1 LNMETSLN
9 STVDKQS
16 TAGRYTVAV
25 LAAVLAL
32 LLRQALSPLL
42 GAKSPYFTVWAAVV
56 FSAWYC
62 GLWPSIVTTLIN
74 ALGVWYWFLPPV
86 HSFRVE
92 DPKTQIGTLA
102 GFGLLSCFIIALG
115 EANRRSHHK
124 RRSVED
130 AVQEKESEFH
140 LLADSIPE
148 LCWMARGDGHIF
160 WYNARWYEYTGTTPE
175 QMEGWGWQSVHDPEI
190 LPSVLERWKASL
202 ATGRTFEMEFPLR
215 GADGV
220 FRWFLTRIRPVR
232 NSEGNIVRWFGTNTN
247 IHEQR
252 KLQQSL
258 IEARQELEI
267 RVSERT
273 AELEQKAS
281 ELLQKATLLDL
292 VNDAIFVRC
301 AEDKISYWNEGAER
315 LYGWTSAEAVG
326 RSTHEVLRTEF
337 PVSVEEIKSTDKWK
351 GELRQIKRDGSQIV
365 VTSRWT
371 TLRDNEGK
379 PAGWLEINTDITAR
393 KRAEEAA
400 RHLSARILSLQDEE
414 RRRIARGL
422 HDSLGQYLT
431 AIKMSLDLLSTM
443 EGRQAAVASECSEI
457 VDKCLTETRT
467 ISHLLH
473 PPLLDEAGLRSALQW
488 YVEGFAQ
495 RSDIQVKLDLPAEL
509 GRLDTDIETALFR
522 VVQEALTNVHRH
534 SSASEVDIRL
544 FVDTK
549 HIQLDVSDNGKGI
562 PKDRLQRVRESGSG
576 TGVGLAGMRERV
588 RDLGGSME
596 IKSDDAGTTI
606 IICIPLTELASTDS
620 QENGESVRSISAA

>member
-1 LNMETSLN
+1 METSVD
-9 STVDKQS
+9 SSVDKKS
-16 TAGRYTVAV
+16 TAVRYAFAV
-25 LAAVLAL
+25 LTAVLAL
-32 LLRQALSPLL
+32 LLRQALWPLL
-42 GAKSPYFTVWAAVV
+42 GANNPYHTVWAAVV
-56 FSAWYC
+56 FSAWC
-62 GLWPSIVTTLIN
+62 FGLGPSIVTALIS
-74 ALGVWYWFLPPV
+74 ALGVWYWFLPPF
-86 HSFRVE
+86 HSFRLQ
-92 DPKTQIGTLA
+92 DPKAQITGLVW
-102 GFGLLSCFIIALG
+102 FGVLSGFIIALG
-115 EANRRSHHK
+115 EANRRSHRK

-130 AVQEKESEFH
+130 AVREKEAEFH
-140 LLADSIPE
+140 LLADSIAE

-160 WYNARWYEYTGTTPE
+160 WYNARWYEYTGTTLE
-175 QMEGWGWQSVHDPEI
+175 QMEGWGWQSVQDPEI
-190 LPSVLERWKASL
+190 LPSVLERWRASL
-202 ATGRTFEMEFPLR
+202 AMGQAFEMEFPMR

-252 KLQQSL
+252 ELRQSL

-273 AELEQKAS
+273 AELE
-281 ELLQKATLLDL
+281 EKATLLDL
-292 VNDAIFVRC
+292 ANDAILVRS
-301 AEDKISYWNEGAER
+301 AEDTISYWNEGAER
-315 LYGWTSAEAVG
+315 LYGWTSAEVLG
-326 RSTHEVLRTEF
+326 RSTHEVLGTEF
-337 PVSVEEIKSTDKWK
+337 PVAVEEIKGADKWE
-351 GELRQIKRDGSQIV
+351 GELRQIQRDGRLIV
-365 VTSRWT
+365 VASRWT
-371 TLRDNEGK
+371 TLRDSGGK
-379 PAGWLEINTDITAR
+379 PAGWLEINTNITAR

-400 RHLSARILSLQDEE
+400 RNLSGRILSLQDEE

-431 AIKMSLDLLSTM
+431 ALKMSLDLLSST
-443 EGRQAAVASECSEI
+443 EGRHAAVASECSEI

-488 YVEGFAQ
+488 YVDGFAQ
-495 RSDIQVKLDLPAEL
+495 RSHIQVHLDLPGKL

-544 FVDTK
+544 LVHTK
-549 HIQLDVSDNGKGI
+549 HIQLNVSDNGKGM
-562 PKDRLQRVRESGSG
+562 PKDRLQLVLESGCG

-606 IICIPLTELASTDS
+606 IINIPLPELASTDS
-620 QENGESVRSISAA
+620 QENGDSVRSISAA

>member
-1 LNMETSLN
+1 METSLD
-9 STVDKQS
+9 STVDKRS
-16 TAGRYTVAV
+16 TAARYTFAV
-25 LAAVLAL
+25 LTAVLAL

-42 GAKSPYFTVWAAVV
+42 GANNPFFTLWAAVV

-62 GLWPSIVTTLIN
+62 GLGPSIVTTLIS
-74 ALGVWYWFLPPV
+74 ALGVWYWFLPPL
-86 HSFRVE
+86 HSFRLQ
-92 DPKTQIGTLA
+92 DPKTQISGLV
-102 GFGLLSCFIIALG
+102 GFGVLSGFIIALG
-115 EANRRSHHK
+115 EANRRSH
-124 RRSVED
+124 RTRSSVED
-130 AVQEKESEFH
+130 AVREKESEFH

-202 ATGRTFEMEFPLR
+202 AMGQTFEMEFPLR

-232 NSEGNIVRWFGTNTN
+232 NSEGRIVRWFGTDTN

-252 KLQQSL
+252 ELRQSL

-292 VNDAIFVRC
+292 ANDAIFIRC
-301 AEDKISYWNEGAER
+301 SEDKISYWNEGAER
-315 LYGWTSAEAVG
+315 LYGWKSGEVLG
-326 RSTHEVLRTEF
+326 RSTHEVLRTKF
-337 PVSVEEIKSTDKWK
+337 PVPLEEIKSLDKWE
-351 GELRQIKRDGSQIV
+351 GELRHIKRDGSQIV
-365 VTSRWT
+365 VASRWA

-379 PAGWLEINTDITAR
+379 PAGWLEINTDITTR

-400 RHLSARILSLQDEE
+400 RNLSGRILSLQDEE

-431 AIKMSLDLLSTM
+431 AIKMNLDLLSTT

-495 RSDIQVKLDLPAEL
+495 RSDIQVNLDLPAEL

-534 SSASEVDIRL
+534 SSASEVDIHL
-544 FVDTK
+544 LVDTK

-562 PKDRLQRVRESGSG
+562 PKDRLQRVLESGSG

-588 RDLGGSME
+588 RDSGGSME
-596 IKSDDAGTTI
+596 IKSGDAGTTI
-606 IICIPLTELASTDS
+606 IISIPITELASTDS
-620 QENGESVRSISAA
+620 QENGESVHSISAA

>member
-1 LNMETSLN
+1 MRTSL
-9 STVDKQS
+9 DS
-16 TAGRYTVAV
+16 TADKKSTAARYTFAV
-25 LAAVLAL
+25 LTAVLAL
-32 LLRQALSPLL
+32 LLRQVLSPFF
-42 GAKSPYFTVWAAVV
+42 GVHYPYFTVWAAVV

-62 GLWPSIVTTLIN
+62 GLGPSVATTLISL
-74 ALGVWYWFLPPV
+74 LGVWYWFLPS
-86 HSFRVE
+86 HGSFALQ
-92 DPKTQIGTLA
+92 DSKAQIIGII
-102 GFGLLSCFIIALG
+102 GFLVLSGFIIALG
-115 EANRRSHHK
+115 EANRRSHHE

-130 AVQEKESEFH
+130 AVREKEGEFH

-190 LPSVLERWKASL
+190 LPSVLERWKGSL
-202 ATGRTFEMEFPLR
+202 AMGQTFEMEFPLR

-232 NSEGNIVRWFGTNTN
+232 DGDGKIVRWFGTNTN
-247 IHEQR
+247 INEQR
-252 KLQQSL
+252 ELRQSL
-258 IEARQELEI
+258 IEVRQELEI
-267 RVSERT
+267 RVKERT

-301 AEDKISYWNEGAER
+301 SEDKISYWNEGAER
-315 LYGWTSAEAVG
+315 LYGWKSGEVLG
-326 RSTHEVLRTEF
+326 RSPHEILRTEF
-337 PVSVEEIKSTDKWK
+337 PVPLEEIKSIGNWE
-351 GELRQIKRDGSQIV
+351 GELRHIKRDGTQIV

-400 RHLSARILSLQDEE
+400 RNLSGRILSLQDEE

-431 AIKMSLDLLSTM
+431 AIKMSLDLLSTT

-457 VDKCLTETRT
+457 VDKCLIETRT

-473 PPLLDEAGLRSALQW
+473 PPLLDEAGLRSAIQW
-488 YVEGFAQ
+488 YVDGFAQ
-495 RSDIQVKLDLPAEL
+495 RSDIQVNLDLPAEL
-509 GRLDTDIETALFR
+509 GRLDRDTETALFR

-544 FVDTK
+544 LVDTK
-549 HIQLDVSDNGKGI
+549 HIQLVVSDNGKGI
-562 PKDRLQRVRESGSG
+562 PKDRLQRVLESGSG

-596 IKSDDAGTTI
+596 IKSGHAGTTI
-606 IICIPLTELASTDS
+606 IISIPLTELASTDS
-620 QENGESVRSISAA
+620 QESGESVRSISAA

>member
-1 LNMETSLN
+1 MRTSLD
-9 STVDKQS
+9 STVDKKS
-16 TAGRYTVAV
+16 TAARYTFAV
-25 LAAVLAL
+25 LTAVLAL
-32 LLRQALSPLL
+32 LLRQVLSPFF
-42 GAKSPYFTVWAAVV
+42 GVHYPYFTVWAAVV

-62 GLWPSIVTTLIN
+62 GLGPSIVTTLISL
-74 ALGVWYWFLPPV
+74 LGVWYWFLPS
-86 HSFRVE
+86 HGSFALQ
-92 DPKTQIGTLA
+92 DSKAQIA
-102 GFGLLSCFIIALG
+102 GIVGFLVLSGFIIALG
-115 EANRRSHHK
+115 EANRRSQHK

-130 AVQEKESEFH
+130 TVREKESEFH

-190 LPSVLERWKASL
+190 LPSVLERWKGSL
-202 ATGRTFEMEFPLR
+202 AMGQTFEMEFPLR

-232 NSEGNIVRWFGTNTN
+232 DGDGKIVRWFGTNTN
-247 IHEQR
+247 INEQR
-252 KLQQSL
+252 ELRQSL
-258 IEARQELEI
+258 IEVRQELEI
-267 RVSERT
+267 RVKERT

-301 AEDKISYWNEGAER
+301 SEDKISYWNEGAER
-315 LYGWTSAEAVG
+315 LYGWKSGEVLG
-326 RSTHEVLRTEF
+326 RSPHEILRTEF
-337 PVSVEEIKSTDKWK
+337 PVPLEEIKSIGNWE
-351 GELRQIKRDGSQIV
+351 GELRHIKRDGTQIV

-400 RHLSARILSLQDEE
+400 KNLSGRILSLQDEE

-431 AIKMSLDLLSTM
+431 AIKMSLDLLSTT
-443 EGRQAAVASECSEI
+443 EGRQAAVAAECSEI

-488 YVEGFAQ
+488 YVDGFAQ
-495 RSDIQVKLDLPAEL
+495 RSDIQVNLDLPFDL
-509 GRLDTDIETALFR
+509 GRLDRDIETALFR

-544 FVDTK
+544 LVDAK

-562 PKDRLQRVRESGSG
+562 PKDRLQRVLESGSG

-596 IKSDDAGTTI
+596 IESDDAGTTI
-606 IICIPLTELASTDS
+606 IISVPLTGLASTDS

>member
-1 LNMETSLN
+1 METSLD
-9 STVDKQS
+9 STLDRKS
-16 TAGRYTVAV
+16 TAARYSFAV
-25 LAAVLAL
+25 LSAVLAL

-42 GAKSPYFTVWAAVV
+42 GANNPFFTVWAAVV

-62 GLWPSIVTTLIN
+62 GLGPSIVTTLIS
-74 ALGVWYWFLPPV
+74 ALGVWYWFLPPL
-86 HSFRVE
+86 HSFRQQ
-92 DPKTQIGTLA
+92 DLTAQISGLV
-102 GFGLLSCFIIALG
+102 GFGVLSGFIIALG
-115 EANRRSHHK
+115 EANRRSHRKGH
-124 RRSVED
+124 SVED
-130 AVQEKESEFH
+130 AVREKENEFH

-160 WYNARWYEYTGTTPE
+160 WYNARWYEYTGTTPK
-175 QMEGWGWQSVHDPEI
+175 QMEGWGWQSVHKPEI
-190 LPSVLERWKASL
+190 LPSVLERWKQSL
-202 ATGRTFEMEFPLR
+202 ATGQTFEMEFPLR

-232 NSEGNIVRWFGTNTN
+232 NSEGRIVRWFGTNTN

-252 KLQQSL
+252 ELRQSL
-258 IEARQELEI
+258 IEARQELEM
-267 RVSERT
+267 RVRERT
-273 AELEQKAS
+273 AELEQQAS

-292 VNDAIFVRC
+292 VNDAIFVRG

-315 LYGWTSAEAVG
+315 LYGWKSGDVLG
-326 RSTHEVLRTEF
+326 RSPHEVLRTEF
-337 PVSVEEIKSTDKWK
+337 PVPLEEIKSIDKWE
-351 GELRQIKRDGSQIV
+351 GELRQIRRDGTQIV

-379 PAGWLEINTDITAR
+379 SAGWLEINTDITAR
-393 KRAEEAA
+393 KRAEESA
-400 RHLSARILSLQDEE
+400 RNLSGRILSLQDEE

-431 AIKMSLDLLSTM
+431 AIKMSLDLLSTT
-443 EGRQAAVASECSEI
+443 EGRQAAVALECSEI

-488 YVEGFAQ
+488 YVDGFAQ
-495 RSDIQVKLDLPAEL
+495 RSDIQVKLDLPTEL
-509 GRLDTDIETALFR
+509 GRLDTDIETAMFR

-544 FVDTK
+544 LVDAK

-562 PKDRLQRVRESGSG
+562 PKDRLQRVLESGSG

-606 IICIPLTELASTDS
+606 VISIPLTELAPTDS
-620 QENGESVRSISAA
+620 QVNVESVRSISAA

>member
-1 LNMETSLN
+1 METSLG
-9 STVDKQS
+9 STVGKKS
-16 TAGRYTVAV
+16 TAARYTFAV
-25 LAAVLAL
+25 LTAVLAL
-32 LLRQALSPLL
+32 LLRQAISPLL
-42 GAKSPYFTVWAAVV
+42 GANNPFFTVWAAVV

-62 GLWPSIVTTLIN
+62 GLGPSIVTTLIS
-74 ALGVWYWFLPPV
+74 ALGVWYWFLPPL
-86 HSFRVE
+86 HSFRQQ
-92 DPKTQIGTLA
+92 DPKTQISGLL
-102 GFGLLSCFIIALG
+102 GFGVLSGFIIALG
-115 EANRRSHHK
+115 EANRRSHRK

-130 AVQEKESEFH
+130 AVREKESEFH

-148 LCWMARGDGHIF
+148 LCCMARGDGHFF

-175 QMEGWGWQSVHDPEI
+175 QMEGWGWQSVHNPEI

-202 ATGRTFEMEFPLR
+202 AMGQAFEMEFPLR

-232 NSEGNIVRWFGTNTN
+232 NSEGRIVRWFGTNTN

-252 KLQQSL
+252 ELRQSL

-267 RVSERT
+267 RVRKRT

-281 ELLQKATLLDL
+281 ELLQKATLLDA

-315 LYGWTSAEAVG
+315 LYGWKSGEVLG
-326 RSTHEVLRTEF
+326 RSPHDVLRTEF
-337 PVSVEEIKSTDKWK
+337 SVPLEEIKSIDKWE
-351 GELRQIKRDGSQIV
+351 GELRQIKRDGTQIV

-379 PAGWLEINTDITAR
+379 SAGWLEINTDITAR

-400 RHLSARILSLQDEE
+400 RNLSGRILSLQDEE

-431 AIKMSLDLLSTM
+431 AIKMSLDLLSTT
-443 EGRQAAVASECSEI
+443 EGRQAAVALECSEI

-488 YVEGFAQ
+488 YVDGFAQ
-495 RSDIQVKLDLPAEL
+495 RSDIQVKLDLPTEL

-544 FVDTK
+544 LVEAK

-562 PKDRLQRVRESGSG
+562 PKDRLQRVLESGTG

-606 IICIPLTELASTDS
+606 VISIPLTELAPTDS
-620 QENGESVRSISAA
+620 QVNGESVRSISAA

>member
-1 LNMETSLN
+1 MEISLD
-9 STVDKQS
+9 STLDKKS
-16 TAGRYTVAV
+16 TAGRYTFAV
-25 LAAVLAL
+25 LTAVLAL

-42 GAKSPYFTVWAAVV
+42 GANNPFFTLWAAVV

-62 GLWPSIVTTLIN
+62 GLGPSIVTTLIS
-74 ALGVWYWFLPPV
+74 ALGVWYWFLPPL
-86 HSFRVE
+86 HSFRLQ
-92 DPKTQIGTLA
+92 DPKTQISELV
-102 GFGLLSCFIIALG
+102 GFGVLSGFIIALG

-124 RRSVED
+124 RSSVED
-130 AVQEKESEFH
+130 AVREKESEFH

-202 ATGRTFEMEFPLR
+202 AMGQTFEMEFPLR

-232 NSEGNIVRWFGTNTN
+232 NSEGSIVRWFGTNTN
-247 IHEQR
+247 IHEHR
-252 KLQQSL
+252 ELRQSL
-258 IEARQELEI
+258 IEARQQLEI
-267 RVSERT
+267 RVNERT
-273 AELEQKAS
+273 AELEQKAC
-281 ELLQKATLLDL
+281 ELLQKAALLDL
-292 VNDAIFVRC
+292 ANDAIFVRC
-301 AEDKISYWNEGAER
+301 GEDKISYWNEGAER
-315 LYGWTSAEAVG
+315 LYGWKSGEVLG

-337 PVSVEEIKSTDKWK
+337 PVPVEEIKCIDKWE

-495 RSDIQVKLDLPAEL
+495 RSDIQIKLDLPAEL

-588 RDLGGSME
+588 RDLAGSME

>member
-1 LNMETSLN
+1 MRTSLD
-9 STVDKQS
+9 STVDKKS
-16 TAGRYTVAV
+16 TAARYTFAV
-25 LAAVLAL
+25 LTAVLAL
-32 LLRQALSPLL
+32 LLRQVLSPFF
-42 GAKSPYFTVWAAVV
+42 GVHYPYFTVWAAVV

-62 GLWPSIVTTLIN
+62 GLGPSVATTLISL
-74 ALGVWYWFLPPV
+74 LGVWYWFLPS
-86 HSFRVE
+86 HESFAFQ
-92 DPKTQIGTLA
+92 DSKAQITGII
-102 GFGLLSCFIIALG
+102 GFLVLSGFIIALG
-115 EANRRSHHK
+115 EANRRSHHE

-130 AVQEKESEFH
+130 AVREKESEFH

-190 LPSVLERWKASL
+190 LPSVLERWKGSL
-202 ATGRTFEMEFPLR
+202 AMGQTFEMEFPLR

-232 NSEGNIVRWFGTNTN
+232 DGDGKIVRWFGTNTN
-247 IHEQR
+247 INEQR
-252 KLQQSL
+252 ELRQSL
-258 IEARQELEI
+258 IEVRQELEI
-267 RVSERT
+267 RVKERT

-301 AEDKISYWNEGAER
+301 SEDKISYWNEGAER
-315 LYGWTSAEAVG
+315 LYGWKSGEVLG
-326 RSTHEVLRTEF
+326 RSPHEILRTEF
-337 PVSVEEIKSTDKWK
+337 PVPLEEIKSIGNWE
-351 GELRQIKRDGSQIV
+351 GELRHIKRDGTQIV

-371 TLRDNEGK
+371 KLRDNEGK

-400 RHLSARILSLQDEE
+400 RNLSGRILSLQDEE

-431 AIKMSLDLLSTM
+431 AIKMSLDLLSTT
-443 EGRQAAVASECSEI
+443 EGRQAAVAAECSEI

-488 YVEGFAQ
+488 YVDGFAQ
-495 RSDIQVKLDLPAEL
+495 RSDIQVNLDLPVDL
-509 GRLDTDIETALFR
+509 GRLDRDIETALFR

-544 FVDTK
+544 LVDAK

-562 PKDRLQRVRESGSG
+562 PKDRLQRVLESGSG

-596 IKSDDAGTTI
+596 IESDDAGTTI
-606 IICIPLTELASTDS
+606 IISVPLTGLASTDS

>member
-1 LNMETSLN
+1 METSLD
-9 STVDKQS
+9 STVDKKS
-16 TAGRYTVAV
+16 TAARYTFAV
-25 LAAVLAL
+25 LTAVLAL
-32 LLRQALSPLL
+32 LLRQALSPLI
-42 GAKSPYFTVWAAVV
+42 GAHYPYFTVWAAVV

-62 GLWPSIVTTLIN
+62 GLGPSIVTTLIS
-74 ALGVWYWFLPPV
+74 ALGVWYWFLPPL
-86 HSFRVE
+86 HSFRLQ
-92 DPKTQIGTLA
+92 DPKTQISGLV
-102 GFGLLSCFIIALG
+102 GFGVLSGFIIALG
-115 EANRRSHHK
+115 EANRRSRHK
-124 RRSVED
+124 KRSVED
-130 AVQEKESEFH
+130 AIREKESEFH
-140 LLADSIPE
+140 LLADSIPA
-148 LCWMARGDGHIF
+148 LCWMALGDGHIF

-175 QMEGWGWQSVHDPEI
+175 QMEGWGWQSVHNPEI

-215 GADGV
+215 GADSV
-220 FRWFLTRIRPVR
+220 FRWFLTRVRPVR
-232 NSEGNIVRWFGTNTN
+232 NSEGNIARWFGTNTN

-252 KLQQSL
+252 ELRESL
-258 IEARQELEI
+258 IEARQELEM
-267 RVSERT
+267 RVRERT
-273 AELEQKAS
+273 AELEQKTS
-281 ELLQKATLLDL
+281 ELLQKATMLDL
-292 VNDAIFVRC
+292 ANDAIFARC
-301 AEDKISYWNEGAER
+301 AEDTISYWNEGAER
-315 LYGWTSAEAVG
+315 LYGWTSAEVVG

-337 PVSVEEIKSTDKWK
+337 PVPLEEIKSSDKWE
-351 GELRQIKRDGSQIV
+351 GELRHIKRDGSQIV
-365 VTSRWT
+365 VASRWT
-371 TLRDNEGK
+371 TLRNNEGK
-379 PAGWLEINTDITAR
+379 PAGWLEINTDVTAR

-400 RHLSARILSLQDEE
+400 RNLSGRILSLQDEE

-431 AIKMSLDLLSTM
+431 AIKMSLDLLSTT

-488 YVEGFAQ
+488 YVDGFAQ
-495 RSDIQVKLDLPAEL
+495 RSDIQVNLDLPAEL

-544 FVDTK
+544 LVDTK

-562 PKDRLQRVRESGSG
+562 PKDRLQLVLEPGSG

-606 IICIPLTELASTDS
+606 IISIPITELASTDS

>member
-1 LNMETSLN
+1 MRTSLD
-9 STVDKQS
+9 STVDKKS
-16 TAGRYTVAV
+16 TSARYTFAV

-32 LLRQALSPLL
+32 LLQQALSPLL
-42 GAKSPYFTVWAAVV
+42 GANNPFFAVWAAVV

-62 GLWPSIVTTLIN
+62 GLGPSIVTTLIS
-74 ALGVWYWFLPPV
+74 ALGVWYWFLPPL
-86 HSFRVE
+86 HSFHQQ
-92 DPKTQIGTLA
+92 DAKTQISGLV
-102 GFGLLSCFIIALG
+102 GFGVLSGFIIALG
-115 EANRRSHHK
+115 EANRRSHRK
-124 RRSVED
+124 GRSVED
-130 AVQEKESEFH
+130 AVREKETEFH

-175 QMEGWGWQSVHDPEI
+175 QMEGWGWQSVHNPEI

-202 ATGRTFEMEFPLR
+202 AMGHAFEMEFPLR

-232 NSEGNIVRWFGTNTN
+232 NSEGRIVRWFGTNTN

-252 KLQQSL
+252 ELRQSL
-258 IEARQELEI
+258 IEARQELEM
-267 RVSERT
+267 RVRERT

-281 ELLQKATLLDL
+281 ELLQKATLLDS

-315 LYGWTSAEAVG
+315 LYGWKSGEVLG
-326 RSTHEVLRTEF
+326 RSPHDVLRTEF
-337 PVSVEEIKSTDKWK
+337 SVPLEEIKSIDKWE
-351 GELRQIKRDGSQIV
+351 GELRQIKRDGIQIV

-379 PAGWLEINTDITAR
+379 SAGWLEINTDITAR

-400 RHLSARILSLQDEE
+400 RNLSGRILSLQDEE

-431 AIKMSLDLLSTM
+431 AIKMSLDLLSTT

-457 VDKCLTETRT
+457 VDKCLSETRT

-488 YVEGFAQ
+488 YVDGFAQ
-495 RSDIQVKLDLPAEL
+495 RSDIQVKLDLPTDLA
-509 GRLDTDIETALFR
+509 RLDTDIETALFR

-544 FVDTK
+544 LVDAK

-562 PKDRLQRVRESGSG
+562 PKDRLQRVLESGSG

-606 IICIPLTELASTDS
+606 VISIPLTELAPTDS
-620 QENGESVRSISAA
+620 QVNSESVRSISAA

>member
-1 LNMETSLN
+1 METSLD
-9 STVDKQS
+9 STLDRKS
-16 TAGRYTVAV
+16 TAARYSFAV
-25 LAAVLAL
+25 LSAVLAL

-42 GAKSPYFTVWAAVV
+42 GANNPFFTVWAAVV

-62 GLWPSIVTTLIN
+62 GLGPSIVTTLIS
-74 ALGVWYWFLPPV
+74 ALGVWYWFLPPL
-86 HSFRVE
+86 HSFRQQ
-92 DPKTQIGTLA
+92 DLTAQISGLV
-102 GFGLLSCFIIALG
+102 GFGVLSGFIIALG
-115 EANRRSHHK
+115 EANRRSHRKGH
-124 RRSVED
+124 SVED
-130 AVQEKESEFH
+130 AVREKENEFH

-175 QMEGWGWQSVHDPEI
+175 QMQGWGWQSVHKPEI
-190 LPSVLERWKASL
+190 LPSVLERWKQSL
-202 ATGRTFEMEFPLR
+202 ATGQTFEMEFPLR

-232 NSEGNIVRWFGTNTN
+232 NSEGRIVRWFGTNTN

-252 KLQQSL
+252 ELRQSL
-258 IEARQELEI
+258 IEARQELEM
-267 RVSERT
+267 RVRERT

-292 VNDAIFVRC
+292 VNDAIFVRG

-315 LYGWTSAEAVG
+315 LYGWKSGDVLG
-326 RSTHEVLRTEF
+326 RSPHEVLRTEF
-337 PVSVEEIKSTDKWK
+337 PVPLEEIKSIDKWE
-351 GELRQIKRDGSQIV
+351 GELRQIRRDGTQIV

-371 TLRDNEGK
+371 TLRDYEGK
-379 PAGWLEINTDITAR
+379 SAGWLEINTDITAR

-400 RHLSARILSLQDEE
+400 RNLSGRILSLQDEE

-431 AIKMSLDLLSTM
+431 AIKMSLDLLSTT

-488 YVEGFAQ
+488 YVDGFAQ
-495 RSDIQVKLDLPAEL
+495 RSDIQVKLDLPTEL
-509 GRLDTDIETALFR
+509 GRLDTDIETAMFR

-544 FVDTK
+544 LVDAK

-562 PKDRLQRVRESGSG
+562 PKNRLQRVLESGSG

-606 IICIPLTELASTDS
+606 AISIPLTELASTDS

>member
-1 LNMETSLN
+1 METSLD
-9 STVDKQS
+9 STVATQS
-16 TAGRYTVAV
+16 TAARYAWAV
-25 LAAVLAL
+25 LIAVLAL
-32 LLRQALSPLL
+32 LLRQALSPFL
-42 GAKSPYFTVWAAVV
+42 GASHPYHTVWAGVV

-62 GLWPSIVTTLIN
+62 GLGPSIVTTLISV
-74 ALGVWYWFLPPV
+74 LGVWYWVLPPL
-86 HSFRVE
+86 HSFRLQ
-92 DPKTQIGTLA
+92 DPKTQISGLV
-102 GFGLLSCFIIALG
+102 GFGVLSCFIIALG
-115 EANRRSHHK
+115 EANRRSHH
-124 RRSVED
+124 R
-130 AVQEKESEFH
+130 EKENEFH

-175 QMEGWGWQSVHDPEI
+175 QMEGWGWQSVHNPEI

-202 ATGRTFEMEFPLR
+202 AMGQAFEMEFPLR

-232 NSEGNIVRWFGTNTN
+232 NSKGDIVRWFGTNTN

-252 KLQQSL
+252 ELRQSL
-258 IEARQELEI
+258 IEARHELEI

-273 AELEQKAS
+273 ADLE
-281 ELLQKATLLDL
+281 QKATLLDL

-301 AEDKISYWNEGAER
+301 AGDKISYWNEGAQR
-315 LYGWTSAEAVG
+315 LYGWTSAEVVG

-337 PVSVEEIKSTDKWK
+337 PVPVEEIKSTDKWK
-351 GELRQIKRDGSQIV
+351 GELRQIKRDGVQIV
-365 VTSRWT
+365 VASRWT
-371 TLRDNEGK
+371 TLRDSEGK
-379 PAGWLEINTDITAR
+379 LAGWLEINTDITAR

-400 RHLSARILSLQDEE
+400 KNLSGRILNLQDEE

-422 HDSLGQYLT
+422 HDSLGQYLA
-431 AIKMSLDLLSTM
+431 AIKMSLDVLSTT
-443 EGRQAAVASECSEI
+443 EGRQAAVALECSEI

-473 PPLLDEAGLRSALQW
+473 PPLLDEAGLGSALQW
-488 YVEGFAQ
+488 YVDGFAQ
-495 RSDIQVKLDLPAEL
+495 RSDIQVKLDMPADL
-509 GRLDTDIETALFR
+509 GRLNTDIETALFR

-544 FVDTK
+544 LVDTK
-549 HIQLDVSDNGKGI
+549 HVQLDVSDNGKGI
-562 PKDRLQRVRESGSG
+562 PKDRLQRVLESGCG

-606 IICIPLTELASTDS
+606 IIAIPLTELASTDS
-620 QENGESVRSISAA
+620 QDNDNDESFRSISAA

>member
-1 LNMETSLN
+1 METALKK
-9 STVDKQS
+9 VDKKS
-16 TAGRYTVAV
+16 TAARYTFAV
-25 LAAVLAL
+25 LTAVVAL
-32 LLRQALSPLL
+32 LLRQALLPLL
-42 GAKSPYFTVWAAVV
+42 GANNPYFTVWAAVV
-56 FSAWYC
+56 FSAWYF
-62 GLWPSIVTTLIN
+62 GLGPSIVTTLIS
-74 ALGVWYWFLPPV
+74 ALGVWYWFLPPLQ
-86 HSFRVE
+86 SFRLQ
-92 DPKTQIGTLA
+92 DKNQISGLV
-102 GFGLLSCFIIALG
+102 GFAALSGFIIALA
-115 EANRRSHHK
+115 EANRRSHDK
-124 RRSVED
+124 RRSVEG
-130 AVQEKESEFH
+130 AVQGKESEFH

-175 QMEGWGWQSVHDPEI
+175 QMEGWGWQSVHSPEI

-202 ATGRTFEMEFPLR
+202 AMGQAFEMEFPLR

-232 NSEGNIVRWFGTNTN
+232 NSDGNIVRWFGTNTN

-252 KLQQSL
+252 ELRQSL
-258 IEARQELEI
+258 IEARQELEM
-267 RVSERT
+267 RVRERT
-273 AELEQKAS
+273 AELEQKNS

-315 LYGWTSAEAVG
+315 LYGWKSGEVLG
-326 RSTHEVLRTEF
+326 RSSHEVLRTEF
-337 PVSVEEIKSTDKWK
+337 PVPLEEIKGTDKWD
-351 GELRQIKRDGSQIV
+351 GELRHIKRDGSQIV

-371 TLRDNEGK
+371 RLRDNEGK

-400 RHLSARILSLQDEE
+400 RNLSARILSLQDEE

-431 AIKMSLDLLSTM
+431 ALKMSLDLLSTT
-443 EGRQAAVASECSEI
+443 EGRQAAVASECSAI
-457 VDKCLTETRT
+457 ADKCLTETRT

-473 PPLLDEAGLRSALQW
+473 PPSLDEAGLRSALQW
-488 YVEGFAQ
+488 YLDGFAR
-495 RSDIQVKLDLPAEL
+495 RSDIQVNLDLPAEL

-544 FVDTK
+544 FVDTE

-562 PKDRLQRVRESGSG
+562 PKNRLQGVLESGSG

-606 IICIPLTELASTDS
+606 IISIPLTDLTSTDS

>member
-1 LNMETSLN
+1 
-9 STVDKQS
+9 
-16 TAGRYTVAV
+16 
-25 LAAVLAL
+25 
-32 LLRQALSPLL
+32 
-42 GAKSPYFTVWAAVV
+42 
-56 FSAWYC
+56 
-62 GLWPSIVTTLIN
+62 
-74 ALGVWYWFLPPV
+74 
-86 HSFRVE
+86 
-92 DPKTQIGTLA
+92 
-102 GFGLLSCFIIALG
+102 
-115 EANRRSHHK
+115 
-124 RRSVED
+124 
-130 AVQEKESEFH
+130 
-140 LLADSIPE
+140 
-148 LCWMARGDGHIF
+148 
-160 WYNARWYEYTGTTPE
+160 
-175 QMEGWGWQSVHDPEI
+175 
-190 LPSVLERWKASL
+190 
-202 ATGRTFEMEFPLR
+202 MEFPLR

-467 ISHLLH
+467 VSHLLH

>member
-1 LNMETSLN
+1 
-9 STVDKQS
+9 
-16 TAGRYTVAV
+16 V
-25 LAAVLAL
+25 L
-32 LLRQALSPLL
+32 S
-42 GAKSPYFTVWAAVV
+42 G
-56 FSAWYC
+56 
-62 GLWPSIVTTLIN
+62 
-74 ALGVWYWFLPPV
+74 
-86 HSFRVE
+86 
-92 DPKTQIGTLA
+92 
-102 GFGLLSCFIIALG
+102 FIIALG
-115 EANRRSHHK
+115 EANRWSHRK
-124 RRSVED
+124 GRSVED
-130 AVQEKESEFH
+130 AVREKENEFH

-175 QMEGWGWQSVHDPEI
+175 QMEGWGWQSVHNPEI

-202 ATGRTFEMEFPLR
+202 AMGQAFEMEFPLR

-232 NSEGNIVRWFGTNTN
+232 NSEGRIVRWFGTNTN

-252 KLQQSL
+252 ELRQSL

-267 RVSERT
+267 RVRERT

-281 ELLQKATLLDL
+281 ELLQKATLLDS

-315 LYGWTSAEAVG
+315 LYGWKSGEVLD
-326 RSTHEVLRTEF
+326 RSLHDVLRTEF
-337 PVSVEEIKSTDKWK
+337 SVPLEEIKSIDKWE
-351 GELRQIKRDGSQIV
+351 GELRQIERDGTQIV

-379 PAGWLEINTDITAR
+379 SAGWLEINTDITAR

-400 RHLSARILSLQDEE
+400 RNLSGRILSLQDEE

-431 AIKMSLDLLSTM
+431 AIKMSLDLLSTT

-457 VDKCLTETRT
+457 VDKRLTETHT

-488 YVEGFAQ
+488 YVDGFAQ
-495 RSDIQVKLDLPAEL
+495 RSDIQVKLDLPTEL

-544 FVDTK
+544 IVDAK
-549 HIQLDVSDNGKGI
+549 HIQLDASDNGKGI
-562 PKDRLQRVRESGSG
+562 PKDRLQRVLESGSG

-606 IICIPLTELASTDS
+606 VISIPLTELALTDS
-620 QENGESVRSISAA
+620 QVNSESVRSISAA

>member
-1 LNMETSLN
+1 METSLD
-9 STVDKQS
+9 STFDKKS
-16 TAGRYTVAV
+16 TAVRYTFAV
-25 LAAVLAL
+25 LTAVLAL

-42 GAKSPYFTVWAAVV
+42 GANNPYLTVWAAVV
-56 FSAWYC
+56 FSAWYW
-62 GLWPSIVTTLIN
+62 GLGPSIVTTLIS
-74 ALGVWYWFLPPV
+74 ALGVLYWFLPPL
-86 HSFRVE
+86 HSFRLQ
-92 DPKTQIGTLA
+92 DPKTQISGLV
-102 GFGLLSCFIIALG
+102 GFGVLSGFVIALG
-115 EANRRSHHK
+115 EASRRSRHEK
-124 RRSVED
+124 RSVED
-130 AVQEKESEFH
+130 AVREKESEFH

-175 QMEGWGWQSVHDPEI
+175 QVEGWGWQSVHNPEI

-202 ATGRTFEMEFPLR
+202 AMGHTFEMEFPLR

-232 NSEGNIVRWFGTNTN
+232 NSEGRIVRWFGTNTN

-252 KLQQSL
+252 ELWESL
-258 IEARQELEI
+258 IEARQELEM
-267 RVSERT
+267 RVRERT
-273 AELEQKAS
+273 AELEQKTS

-292 VNDAIFVRC
+292 ANDAILVRS
-301 AEDKISYWNEGAER
+301 AADQISYWNQGAER
-315 LYGWTSAEAVG
+315 LYGWTSAEVVG

-337 PVSVEEIKSTDKWK
+337 PVPVEEIKCTDKWE
-351 GELRQIKRDGSQIV
+351 GELRQVKRDGVQIAV
-365 VTSRWT
+365 ESRWT

-393 KRAEEAA
+393 KRAEKAA
-400 RHLSARILSLQDEE
+400 RNLSGRILSLQDEE

-431 AIKMSLDLLSTM
+431 ALKMSLALLSTT
-443 EGRQAAVASECSEI
+443 EGRHAAVASECSEI

-473 PPLLDEAGLRSALQW
+473 PPLLDEAGLRSALGW
-488 YVEGFAQ
+488 YVDGFAQ
-495 RSDIQVKLDLPAEL
+495 RSNIQVKLDLPAEL
-509 GRLDTDIETALFR
+509 CRLDTDIETALFR

-544 FVDTK
+544 LVDTK
-549 HIQLDVSDNGKGI
+549 RVQLDVSDNGKGI
-562 PKDRLQRVRESGSG
+562 PKGRLQRVLESGSR
-576 TGVGLAGMRERV
+576 TGVGVAGMRERV

-606 IICIPLTELASTDS
+606 IISIPITELASTDS
-620 QENGESVRSISAA
+620 QENGGSVRSIPAA

>member
-1 LNMETSLN
+1 METAFN
-9 STVDKQS
+9 SKVGNKS
-16 TAGRYTVAV
+16 TAARYALAV
-25 LAAVLAL
+25 LIAVLAL
-32 LLRQALSPLL
+32 LLRQLLSPLL
-42 GAKSPYFTVWAAVV
+42 GETNPYLTLWAAVV

-62 GLWPSIVTTLIN
+62 GLGPAVVMTVVSIV
-74 ALGVWYWFLPPV
+74 GVWYWFLVPM
-86 HSFRVE
+86 HSFRLQ
-92 DPKTQIGTLA
+92 DPKTQISGLV
-102 GFGLLSCFIIALG
+102 GFGVLSGFIIALG
-115 EANRRSHHK
+115 EANRRSYHK

-130 AVQEKESEFH
+130 AVREKESEFH

-202 ATGRTFEMEFPLR
+202 AMGQTFEMEFPLR

-232 NSEGNIVRWFGTNTN
+232 NCGGEIVRWFGTNTN
-247 IHEQR
+247 IHELRQLR
-252 KLQQSL
+252 QSL
-258 IEARQELEI
+258 IEAREELEI
-267 RVSERT
+267 RVRERT
-273 AELEQKAS
+273 AELEQKTS

-292 VNDAIFVRC
+292 ANDAILVRS
-301 AEDKISYWNEGAER
+301 AEDKISYWNQGAER
-315 LYGWTSAEAVG
+315 LYGWTSAEVLG
-326 RSTHEVLRTEF
+326 KSTHEVLRTEF
-337 PVSVEEIKSTDKWK
+337 PVPLEKIKSTDYWE
-351 GELRQIKRDGSQIV
+351 GELRHIKRDGGQIA

-379 PAGWLEINTDITAR
+379 PAGWLEINTDISAR

-400 RHLSARILSLQDEE
+400 RSLSGRILSLQDEE

-431 AIKMSLDLLSTM
+431 ALKMSLDLLATT

-473 PPLLDEAGLRSALQW
+473 PPLLDEAGLRSAIQW
-488 YVEGFAQ
+488 YVDGFGQ

-509 GRLDTDIETALFR
+509 GRLDRDIETALFR

-544 FVDTK
+544 VVDNK
-549 HIQLDVSDNGKGI
+549 HVQLDVRDNGRGI
-562 PKDRLQRVRESGSG
+562 PKDRLQGVLESGSG

-606 IICIPLTELASTDS
+606 IISIPLTQLAPADS
-620 QENGESVRSISAA
+620 QKNAESVRSISAA